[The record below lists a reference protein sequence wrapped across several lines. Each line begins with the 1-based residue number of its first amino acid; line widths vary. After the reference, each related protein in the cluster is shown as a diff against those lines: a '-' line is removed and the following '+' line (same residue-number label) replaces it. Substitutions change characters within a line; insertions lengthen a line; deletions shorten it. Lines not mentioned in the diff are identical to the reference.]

1 MAMRQV
7 GSKSLLLDNIKTIT
21 DIPFDIPLI
30 YREEGSAT
38 RVAMEDFIQKNNI
51 SVNKKLVLTSNEAV
65 KQAVIAKLGISI
77 MPLIGIRNEIA
88 LNQLQIIPIQN
99 LPIVTEW
106 NIIWSKGKRMFPAAK
121 AFLEYLNLEKDRITA
136 ENFSLN
142 EI

>member
-7 GSKSLLLDNIKTIT
+7 GSESLLLDNIKTIT

-106 NIIWSKGKRMFPAAK
+106 NII
-121 AFLEYLNLEKDRITA
+121 
-136 ENFSLN
+136 
-142 EI
+142 

>member
-7 GSKSLLLDNIKTIT
+7 GSESLLLDNIKTIT

>member
-1 MAMRQV
+1 
-7 GSKSLLLDNIKTIT
+7 LLDNIKTIT

-106 NIIWSKGKRMFPAAK
+106 NII
-121 AFLEYLNLEKDRITA
+121 
-136 ENFSLN
+136 
-142 EI
+142 